1 MARIVPIKNDDL
13 RSLVA
18 LEGRPVNLSVDLEGD
33 GNILTNDGGTP
44 PVYSDIV
51 ASTIN
56 IDVGRAV
63 LVNSITITSNAKG
76 RVSGVIAQNAIGDWI
91 GLSNQDEF
99 SLAVSDGGSSILN
112 FDGLVLG
119 SGAGVSLRFTPYPE
133 TGQTDPDIG
142 MHINGIEFTADFN
155 FNAKKK
161 LLYCGDSIS
170 WSLVGNWRP
179 QDMGYNYS
187 GNRKEINSPYP
198 DYFGD
203 ELAPFRLV
211 NTLRSQ
217 VDPESIRLVNKG
229 FGGSKLA
236 TDQWFAS
243 RSGMYTIDWNMMVM
257 QAGVNDSVDVQTP
270 LRQLTMQQRIQDM
283 VAKRNNDGRA
293 DYPMVFCTPPAVDD
307 KFDGL
312 DSRVCLDVR
321 PPVAGSGEAYS
332 STPDSFSAKCTS
344 AGLRLEVTNG
354 SPTATLYDSNTGGST
369 VNTTTGSSS
378 FKVILDEVEYTL
390 TTAGGTPTFTLDSNY
405 HGTTERLAIADIPQI
420 INLPT
425 SGDRWVKIQGDG
437 RDNILF
443 EGGVTGEVYRIDLVT
458 EISLVTGDT
467 TSQYPRFTTLEPLID
482 PADADLFNG
491 FIDMPASMSLF
502 IQCINPNNEYE
513 EVDRAKLV
521 GSILP
526 QAADKFDTLDGE
538 LNHFIAGVSG
548 SRTKIVGP
556 NIEGIT
562 NPDLPDSFYTGAIS
576 LGINNITASRG
587 FSQINM
593 GADSGLDVD
602 ELKWPPSNV
611 IENSDIWVKLSGF
624 TNASEDDTL
633 HGTRKSWADVNG
645 FYKVIAYTTTY
656 LSGVNRTVL
665 STIDINLDARNS
677 KTTYFTHDGVITTG
691 SGSYFAQ
698 GNLDGD
704 GNIIEQVQVI
714 NTRPYI
720 AQFEGSSYN
729 DNTNC
734 SYFEAGESEYDGYK
748 VVVQLTDGKTDFDLV
763 AGNAICFSVYQ
774 QGNVIYMNEIVS
786 GTVTNVGKVVG
797 ASSVANFWSTN
808 QSTNEAGLTRL
819 KTVRKIITDTVQL
832 PALSNDNVHLVDLY
846 EIDDLKSTTET
857 TAGRLI
863 YGQDNYKEADSSTGS
878 NSILKVGDLIEDP
891 IFKSSGNSGIT
902 ERVMGKRLHRSPKGH
917 EEISTRLYDEIS
929 NITIPN

>member
-33 GNILTNDGGTP
+33 GNVLTNDGGTP

-187 GNRKEINSPYP
+187 GNRKETNSPYP
-198 DYFGD
+198 NYFGD

-217 VDPESIRLVNKG
+217 TDPESIRLVNKG

-236 TDQWFAS
+236 TDQWFAT
-243 RSGMYTIDWNMMVM
+243 RSGLYTMDWNMMVM
-257 QAGVNDSVDVQTP
+257 QAGVNDAVDVQTP
-270 LRQLTMQQRIQDM
+270 LRQLTMAQRIQDM
-283 VAKRNNDGRA
+283 VTKRNNDGRA

-307 KFDGL
+307 RFDGL

-321 PPVAGSGEAYS
+321 LPISGTSEAYT
-332 STPDSFSAKCTS
+332 STPESFSAKCTS
-344 AGLRLEVTNG
+344 AGVRLEVTN
-354 SPTATLYDSNTGGST
+354 SSLTATLYNSNTGGST
-369 VNTTTGSSS
+369 VNTTSGSGS
-378 FKVILDEVEYTL
+378 FKLILDEVEYDL
-390 TTAGGTPTFTLDSNY
+390 TTTGGNPNFTLDNPY
-405 HGTTERLAIADIPQI
+405 HGTTQRLAVADIPHI
-420 INLPT
+420 IDLPT

-443 EGGVTGEVYRIDLVT
+443 EGGVSGEVCRVDIIT
-458 EISLVTGDT
+458 ETNLVTGDT
-467 TSQYPRFTTLEPLID
+467 ESQYPRFTTLEPLID
-482 PADADLFNG
+482 SSDSDLFDG
-491 FIDMPASMSLF
+491 FLEIPSNTSLF
-502 IQCINPNNEYE
+502 IKCISPDNEYE
-513 EVDRAKLV
+513 EIDRTKIV

-526 QAADKFDTLDGE
+526 QGADKFDTLDGE
-538 LNHFIAGVSG
+538 LNHFIAGQSSG
-548 SRTKIVGP
+548 RTKIVGP

-576 LGINNITASRG
+576 IGINNITASRG

-593 GADSGLDVD
+593 GADSGLDVN
-602 ELKWPPSNV
+602 ELKWPPTNV
-611 IENSDIWVKLSGF
+611 IENSDVWVKLSGF
-624 TNASEDDTL
+624 TTTSEDDTA
-633 HGTRKSWADVNG
+633 HGSRKSWADVNG
-645 FYKVIAYTTTY
+645 FYKVLNYTTTY
-656 LSGVNRTVL
+656 LSGLNRTVL

-677 KTTYFTHDGVITTG
+677 RTTYFTHDGVITTG
-691 SGSYFAQ
+691 SGSYFRQ
-698 GNLDGD
+698 GNLDAD
-704 GNIIEQVQVI
+704 GNIVEQVQVI

-729 DNTNC
+729 DSTNC

-763 AGNAICFSVYQ
+763 DGNGICFSVYQ

-786 GTVTNVGKVVG
+786 GAITNVGKVVG
-797 ASSVANFWSTN
+797 ASSVSNFWSTN
-808 QSTNEAGLTRL
+808 QSTNETGLTRL
-819 KTVRKIITDTVQL
+819 KTVRKIITDTVNL

-846 EIDDLKSTTET
+846 DINDLKSTTET

-863 YGQDNYKEADSSTGS
+863 YGEDNYKEADSSTGADS
-878 NSILKVGDLIEDP
+878 TLKVGDLIEDP
-891 IFKSSGNSGIT
+891 IFKSSGDSGIT

-917 EEISTRLYDEIS
+917 EEIATRLYDDIS